1 MTKTMLSRRELA
13 QAAVA
18 LCTAGATRA
27 YGRDRAWRNTWN
39 EYSDAVV
46 INGVGGCN
54 IDGSAP
60 PDARLSPSVI
70 AEIKQSGLTA
80 VNVTVGSVGYVPN
93 IADARASTLETITYL
108 DRKLHA
114 NPDVFVK
121 VCTGADIALAKKTK
135 RLGVIYGFQDS
146 WLFGRELF
154 RIDTFFHLG
163 LRVLQPTYNLR
174 NLIGDGCLEK
184 ANGGLSLFGFELVE
198 RANQLGICLDL
209 SHGGRRTMSDVVGAS
224 KKPVAI
230 THTGCAALIDVPR
243 NTPDEQLRAVAERGG
258 VVGIYFQ
265 PFLRA
270 SGQPTSE
277 DVVRHI
283 EHALKICG
291 EDHVGIG
298 TDIGISTIELT
309 PENRR
314 KIRDSIRDRREM
326 GVATPGE
333 DEDAEVWIV
342 PDLNS
347 PRRLEKLA
355 SLLLNRGHSEKRVR
369 KVLGE
374 NFQRLF
380 TEVWPSPEAAQMSP
394 RQ

>member
-1 MTKTMLSRRELA
+1 M
-13 QAAVA
+13 
-18 LCTAGATRA
+18 
-27 YGRDRAWRNTWN
+27 
-39 EYSDAVV
+39 
-46 INGVGGCN
+46 
-54 IDGSAP
+54 
-60 PDARLSPSVI
+60 
-70 AEIKQSGLTA
+70 
-80 VNVTVGSVGYVPN
+80 
-93 IADARASTLETITYL
+93 
-108 DRKLHA
+108 
-114 NPDVFVK
+114 
-121 VCTGADIALAKKTK
+121 
-135 RLGVIYGFQDS
+135 
-146 WLFGRELF
+146 
-154 RIDTFFHLG
+154 
-163 LRVLQPTYNLR
+163 
-174 NLIGDGCLEK
+174 
-184 ANGGLSLFGFELVE
+184 E

-314 KIRDSIRDRREM
+314 KIRDFIRGRREM

-380 TEVWPSPEAAQMSP
+380 TEVWPSPEGAQMSP